1 MEKEKGK
8 LRVIQVF
15 DTIEE
20 VTKEIESSLDWL
32 KKDPDKKIVF
42 GEREVLM
49 NFAHNACC
57 LMIQYESN
65 QISKTEL
72 DLYLRK
78 KPVQGRFLTNVSPL
92 DFNFV
97 FVSNINNRIYTSWH
111 YFIDDLLSNNVD
123 FSLIEPY
130 FELSIMYSFDS
141 IIDQIQKMVTDF
153 KAAHED
159 FDKMSTGERLER
171 FWSWNRNDEYMEN
184 DFFEKHLDK
193 CKTIYSILNHEH
205 RSNKGGH

>member
-1 MEKEKGK
+1 MEKEKEK
-8 LRVIQVF
+8 IRVIRVF
-15 DTIEE
+15 DNTEDSINEIRNHEE
-20 VTKEIESSLDWL
+20 
-32 KKDPDKKIVF
+32 DPDMSLALSETDFLRNVAI
-42 GEREVLM
+42 RM
-49 NFAHNACC
+49 SNFI
-57 LMIQYESN
+57 LKYEAGL
-65 QISKTEL
+65 ISKDDV
-72 DLYLRK
+72 DLYLVK
-78 KPVQGRFLTNVSPL
+78 KDCLSNVNPL
-92 DFNFV
+92 GFNFL
-97 FVSNINNRIYTSWH
+97 FVSSINNCGYISRPY
-111 YFIDDLLSNNVD
+111 YIDEKDLD
-123 FSLIEPY
+123 DTFSKILELY